1 MHHTLLSLSLALLT
15 VISPSLLR
23 AADDAAATP
32 QALVTELYQSEKKG
46 ASPFEE
52 QKGRKLA
59 DHYFTKALADL
70 IVKDGEMSKK
80 NNEPGVLDFAPL
92 YGAQDLEIKKLV
104 INKAVTAKGKT
115 TVLVSFLNYDQK
127 MTTKFDL
134 VQQDG
139 AWKISDIHYTNGPSL
154 MKLFQEAD
162 VKP

>member
-1 MHHTLLSLSLALLT
+1 MHRTLLSLSLALVAVVT
-15 VISPSLLR
+15 PSHLR
-23 AADDAAATP
+23 AADDAAAAP

-52 QKGRKLA
+52 QKGRTLA
-59 DHYFTKALADL
+59 DHYFTNTLADL
-70 IVKDGEMSKK
+70 IVKDGETSRK

-115 TVLVSFLNYDQK
+115 TVQVNFMNYDQK
-127 MTTKFDL
+127 QTVNLDL
-134 VQQDG
+134 VQENG
-139 AWKISDIHYTNGPSL
+139 AWKISDIHYPNGPSL
-154 MKLFQEAD
+154 MKLFKDAG